1 MENYKAIVGSRSY
14 GLEIKNSDYDIIT
27 TEQTILNSSLPNSH
41 YIKLSKEDFLKR
53 LLLLE
58 NDAYFVQMYF
68 PNEILDDSNTSKYI
82 LEKREEILAANLDRI
97 YTAYMKKANGLSTD
111 LDKWYKKFP
120 KRPAYSCLF
129 YDTLYRYAS
138 KNISFQ
144 EAFKPEENFRQW
156 LLDIRYGKIPQKD
169 ILMVNKE
176 LKTKAENVKNF
187 YIGRED
193 KVVLNKTVEDLNEL
207 LETNIKI

>member
-1 MENYKAIVGSRSY
+1 MIIMGNYKAIVGSRSY
-14 GLEIKNSDYDIIT
+14 GLEIKNSDYDIVT

-41 YIKLSKEDFLKR
+41 YIKLSKEDFLKK
-53 LLLLE
+53 LLLLD
-58 NDAYFVQMYF
+58 NNCFGIQYFF
-68 PNEILDDSNTSKYI
+68 PYMVLEESNISKYI
-82 LEKREEILAANLDRI
+82 LEKREEILAANLNKI
-97 YTAYMKKANGLSTD
+97 YISYMNKANGLSTD

-129 YDTLYRYAS
+129 YRYAS

-156 LLDIRYGKIPQKD
+156 LLDIRYGKIPLED

-176 LKTKAENVKNF
+176 LKTKSENVKNF
-187 YIGRED
+187 YIGKED
-193 KVVLNKTVEDLNEL
+193 KIVLNKTVENLNEL

>member
-1 MENYKAIVGSRSY
+1 MGNYRAIVGSRSY
-14 GLEIKNSDYDIIT
+14 GLEIKNSDYDIVT

-41 YIKLSKEDFLKR
+41 YIKLSKEVFLKM
-53 LLLLE
+53 LLLLD
-58 NDAYFVQMYF
+58 NNCSGVQYFF
-68 PNEILDDSNTSKYI
+68 PYVVLEESNISKYI
-82 LEKREEILAANLDRI
+82 LEKREEILAANLNKI
-97 YTAYMKKANGLSTD
+97 YTSYMGKANGLSTD
-111 LDKWYKKFP
+111 LYKWYKKFP

-129 YDTLYRYAS
+129 YDTLYKYAS
-138 KNISFQ
+138 KDISFQ

-156 LLDIRYGKIPQKD
+156 LLAIRYGKIPLKD

-193 KVVLNKTVEDLNEL
+193 KVILNKTVEDLNEL

>member
-41 YIKLSKEDFLKR
+41 YIKLSKEDFLKT
-53 LLLLE
+53 LLLLD
-58 NDAYFVQMYF
+58 NNSFGIQYFF
-68 PNEILDDSNTSKYI
+68 PYMILEESNISKYI
-82 LEKREEILAANLDRI
+82 LEKREEILAANLNQVYI
-97 YTAYMKKANGLSTD
+97 SYMKKANGLSTD

-156 LLDIRYGKIPQKD
+156 LLDIRYGKIPLEN
-169 ILMVNKE
+169 ILRINKE

-187 YIGRED
+187 YVGRED

>member
-1 MENYKAIVGSRSY
+1 MKDYKAIVGSRSY
-14 GLEIKNSDYDIIT
+14 GLEIKNSDYDIVT
-27 TEQTILNSSLPNSH
+27 TEHTIINSSLPNSH

-53 LLLLE
+53 LLLLD
-58 NDAYFVQMYF
+58 NNCYGIQCFF
-68 PNEILDDSNTSKYI
+68 PYMVLEESNISKYI
-82 LEKREEILAANLDRI
+82 LEKREEILAANLNQI
-97 YTAYMKKANGLSTD
+97 YISYMKKANGLSTD

-156 LLDIRYGKIPQKD
+156 LLDIRYGKIPLED
-169 ILMVNKE
+169 ILRVNKE
-176 LKTKAENVKNF
+176 LKAKAENVKNF

-193 KVVLNKTVEDLNEL
+193 KAILNKTVEDLNGL

>member
-14 GLEIKNSDYDIIT
+14 GLEIKNSDYDIVT
-27 TEQTILNSSLPNSH
+27 TERAILNSSFPSSH
-41 YIKLSKEDFLKR
+41 YIKLSKEDFLKM
-53 LLLLE
+53 LLLLD
-58 NDAYFVQMYF
+58 NNSFGIQYFF
-68 PNEILDDSNTSKYI
+68 PYMVLEESNISKYI

-97 YTAYMKKANGLSTD
+97 YTAYMRKADGLSTD
-111 LDKWYKKFP
+111 LDSWYKKFP
-120 KRPAYSCLF
+120 KRPVYSCLF
-129 YDTLYRYAS
+129 YDTIYRYAS
-138 KNISFQ
+138 KDISFQ

-156 LLDIRYGKIPQKD
+156 LLAIRYGKIPVKD

-193 KVVLNKTVEDLNEL
+193 KVVLNKIIEDLNEL

>member
-41 YIKLSKEDFLKR
+41 YIKLSKEVFLKK

-58 NDAYFVQMYF
+58 NDAYSVQMYF
-68 PNEILDDSNTSKYI
+68 PNEILDDSNISKYI

-97 YTAYMKKANGLSTD
+97 YTAYMRKADGLSTD

-156 LLDIRYGKIPQKD
+156 LLDIRYGKIPLED
-169 ILMVNKE
+169 ILRVNKE

-193 KVVLNKTVEDLNEL
+193 KVVLNKVVEDLNEL